1 MLLKLTGTEGL
12 SKTDIKTINNYG
24 FETKYILTN
33 EAKKEYGGAVYEI
46 IQHYELF
53 IMIDSIMDLTVI
65 SNILH
70 HDVIIAKEPDSDN
83 YYIEVYNGY
92 RE

>member
-1 MLLKLTGTEGL
+1 MLFRLTGTEGL
-12 SKTDIKTINNYG
+12 SKTDIKTIENYG
-24 FETKYILTN
+24 FETKYIRTN
-33 EAKKEYGGAVYEI
+33 ENKKEYGSAVYEI

-53 IMIDSIMDLTVI
+53 ITIDSVMDLTVL

-70 HDVIIAKEPDSDN
+70 HDIIIAKESDNDN